1 MGKKYLAS
9 VAEVELFEKVD
20 GALRLFASAHTLTDS
35 AMSFSNSMEEVRGGQ
50 GGKLYGRFGH
60 TSGITLQMTDIIV
73 NMNYFKAL
81 IGAEI
86 VNGGNISDLVDPVT
100 VQFTDN
106 TANLEAGDAT
116 PVAIGN
122 LCGSGIVAWAYK
134 SGCDGEGDI
143 YPLTVAGKTLTAVDN
158 IPDGT
163 YCVRYFAEKNAGTLA
178 QINAMFKPMELYAR
192 VRIPEFA
199 ADASAANSDGI
210 VGHLV
215 FNFPRYQFD
224 GSFDLSLSMT
234 ANATIALNGTVL
246 AVPADNC
253 SGKEYYG
260 EIMEIPVETTQSTSD
275 FRVGLRGIIIDP
287 EYLKTTDAPNVWGIY
302 ADGAK
307 LLSNDAIANQSAQDG
322 SFNGFKVAATGAN
335 IPLTGGKWTTAQEI
349 QVVVCDASK
358 NAPTGTLSS
367 ATDGVVIL
375 ETATIVAGG

>member
-1 MGKKYLAS
+1 ML
-9 VAEVELFEKVD
+9 V
-20 GALRLFASAHTLTDS
+20 
-35 AMSFSNSMEEVRGGQ
+35 
-50 GGKLYGRFGH
+50 
-60 TSGITLQMTDIIV
+60 
-73 NMNYFKAL
+73 

-86 VNGGNISDLVDPVT
+86 VNGGNLSDLVDPVS
-100 VQFTDN
+100 VQFTSKVG
-106 TANLEAGDAT
+106 TLGAGDAT

-143 YPLTVAGKTLTAVDN
+143 YPLTVANKTLTAVGEM
-158 IPDGT
+158 PDGT
-163 YCVRYFAEKNAGTLA
+163 YCVRYFAQKSEGTLA

-210 VGHLV
+210 VGHLI

-246 AVPADNC
+246 AVPADSC

-260 EIMEIPVETTQSTSD
+260 EIMEIPVEAKSVSAD

-287 EYLKTTDAPNVWGIY
+287 EYLKTTDAPNIWGIY

-307 LLSNDAIANQSAQDG
+307 LLDNAAIAAQTAKDG
-322 SFNGFKVAATGAN
+322 DFNGFKIAATGADVT
-335 IPLTGGKWTTAQEI
+335 LTGGKWTKDQGI
-349 QVVVCDASK
+349 QVVICDPTK
-358 NAPTGTLSS
+358 NAPTGTLTSK
-367 ATDGVVIL
+367 TDGVVIL
-375 ETATIVAGG
+375 ETATIISGL